1 MLALLK
7 QGNKSSLIAAIVNF
21 IIAILRGGAWLLTGS
36 TAMFAEFMHALADSA
51 NQGFVYIGTALSKKA
66 PTDRFPNGFGR
77 VVNLVCLAAVLIVA
91 IMSYET
97 IKEGVHHILEPV
109 SGGQLY
115 ILLPVFIIG
124 VILEFFVLL
133 KAMKYVVAE
142 VGVEAKGLAVIGA
155 SFKHLK
161 KASPATRLV
170 FMEDLVASS
179 GGVLAIIA
187 VLLSHFT
194 PFVQAEGVV
203 SVMIG
208 ISMFY
213 VVSRVF
219 LDNVSGAIGVADTT
233 MEIRIGELL
242 MKDPDVK
249 DIQRIM
255 VIREGEELHAELEIE
270 VDPSLTVAQA
280 DDIKDRLEQQ
290 ILAQEGVTDVTIEFD
305 ETDHINHWGEKKVKL
320 AGIKK

>member
-1 MLALLK
+1 MFELLK
-7 QGNKSSLIAAIVNF
+7 HGNKSSLIASVVNLF
-21 IIAILRGGAWLLTGS
+21 IAFLRGGAWLLTGS

-77 VVNLVCLAAVLIVA
+77 VVNLVCLAAVLVVA

-97 IKEGVHHILEPV
+97 VKEGIHHILHPIE
-109 SGGQLY
+109 GGQLY
-115 ILLPVFIIG
+115 ILLPVFGIG
-124 VILEFFVLL
+124 VVLEFFVLY

-142 VGVEAKGLAVIGA
+142 VGVEAKGLAVIGT
-155 SFKHLK
+155 SFKYLK

-170 FMEDLVASS
+170 FMEDIVASS

-187 VLLSHFT
+187 VLLGHFT

-203 SVMIG
+203 SVIIG

-219 LDNVSGAIGVADTT
+219 LDNVSGAIGEADHT
-233 MEIRIGELL
+233 MEARIGELL
-242 MKDPDVK
+242 MNDPDVK
-249 DIQRIM
+249 DIQKI
-255 VIREGEELHAELEIE
+255 VVLREGEELHAELEIE

-280 DDIKDRLEQQ
+280 DAIKDRLEKQ
-290 ILAQEGVTDVTIEFD
+290 ILSHEGVTDVTIELD
-305 ETDHINHWGEKKVKL
+305 QTDHINHWEEKKQKL
-320 AGIKK
+320 DEITK

>member
-1 MLALLK
+1 MIELLK
-7 QGNKSSLIAAIVNF
+7 QGNKSSLMACAVNF
-21 IIAILRGGAWLLTGS
+21 FIGLLRGGAWLMTGS
-36 TAMFAEFMHALADSA
+36 PAMFAETMHAFADSA
-51 NQGFVYIGTALSKKA
+51 NQGFVYVGTALSKKE

-97 IKEGVHHILEPV
+97 IKEGFLHILHPTV
-109 SGGQLY
+109 GGALG
-115 ILLPVFIIG
+115 ILLPVFGIG
-124 VILEFFVLL
+124 VVLEFFVFY

-142 VGVEAKGLAVIGA
+142 TGVEAKGLSVVGA
-155 SFKHLK
+155 SFKNLK

-187 VLLSHFT
+187 VLLGHFT

-203 SVMIG
+203 SMIIG

-219 LDNVSGAIGVADTT
+219 LDNVSGAIGEADHT
-233 MEIRIGELL
+233 MEARVGEFV
-242 MKDPDVK
+242 MNDPDVN
-249 DIQRIM
+249 DIQK
-255 VIREGEELHAELEIE
+255 VVVLREGEDLHVELEIE
-270 VDPSLTVAQA
+270 VDPSLTIKQA
-280 DDIKDRLEQQ
+280 DAIKDRLEEQ
-290 ILAQEGVTDVTIEFD
+290 ILSQEGIANVTIEFD
-305 ETDHINHWGEKKVKL
+305 QLDQIAHWEEKKQKL
-320 AGIKK
+320 DEIIK